1 MKQAATPH
9 RLSRVLAALLFL
21 FPAGLS
27 PLPAGP
33 SDSSLERLKSKA
45 ASQHEIVMLLIKK
58 KDYNQAVKEAC
69 KIFDMNWPDG
79 QEALLLKELIG
90 LSDEF
95 SRHGQAAISLQL
107 VEKNDKSFRQ
117 TSSQIAILKE
127 KGFLYKSLKKDDKS
141 LECFSKAQE
150 LENRK

>member
-1 MKQAATPH
+1 MKQAATPY
-9 RLSRVLAALLFL
+9 RLVRILAALLFML
-21 FPAGLS
+21 PASLS
-27 PLPAGP
+27 PLPAGQ
-33 SDSSLERLKSKA
+33 SDSSLEKAKGMA
-45 ASQHEIVMLLIKK
+45 ASQHEMVMLLIKK
-58 KDYNQAVKEAC
+58 KDYNKAAQEAC
-69 KIFDMNWPDG
+69 KIFEMNWPDG
-79 QEALLLKELIG
+79 QEALLLRELIG

-95 SRHGQAAISLQL
+95 FRHGQAAISLQL
-107 VEKNDKSFRQ
+107 IEKNDASFRQ